1 MHRFVYNT
9 AKIEFKKI
17 LGDAIAT
24 LPRLILPIHITY
36 TYYAKTR
43 TLGDVSNH
51 CTYVDKFFS
60 DALTEAWY
68 IPDDN
73 FQYIRS
79 VMYRY
84 GWVDKEW
91 WPYIMAEIKSLGTPE
106 TNLGFTWEKKDE
118 LNKAHS
124 SIQ

>member
-1 MHRFVYNT
+1 MIKLPQFVMLPRKTKADQRVNLSQNSVHNMHRFVYNT

-60 DALTEAWY
+60 DALTEA
-68 IPDDN
+68 
-73 FQYIRS
+73 
-79 VMYRY
+79 
-84 GWVDKEW
+84 
-91 WPYIMAEIKSLGTPE
+91 
-106 TNLGFTWEKKDE
+106 
-118 LNKAHS
+118 
-124 SIQ
+124 